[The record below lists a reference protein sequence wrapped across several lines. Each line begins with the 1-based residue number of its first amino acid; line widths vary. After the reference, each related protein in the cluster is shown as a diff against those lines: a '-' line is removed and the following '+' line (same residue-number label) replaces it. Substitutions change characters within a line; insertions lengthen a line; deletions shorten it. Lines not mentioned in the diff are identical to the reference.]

1 MSTTA
6 ARTLSIR
13 TRLYFATVFSLLLL
27 VAVGA
32 LGYVGL
38 DRTRDTVAV
47 LFNQHVQTLTDIA
60 ELRTTLGD
68 VRRVEKD
75 IILNF
80 NNAVEVASQR
90 ELWAKSMTALR
101 TALTKVRERKAGDAQ
116 FTAAIDKTLEEIKQ
130 YDAGVSPVFAQIEA
144 AQLDGAGGAAYAD
157 KFKEHMQASDILL
170 SGLATQARTR
180 MDEARAAVE
189 MRASRL
195 SIAMAV
201 GVLLAL
207 AIVLPLTIFTL
218 RSITASL
225 AQARALAERIAGG
238 DLSDDVAPRSSDEV
252 GQLVMAMGRM
262 QESLRTLVRQVQ
274 EAAGN
279 ISTASA
285 EIATGNLD
293 LSQRTE
299 QTAANLEEVAA
310 SMDMLT
316 STVQRNA
323 ESSLS
328 ASSSAG
334 EAGAVAGRGGEV
346 VGQVVSTME
355 QISISSRKISD
366 ITGVIDGIAFQTNIL
381 ALNAAVEAARAGEQG
396 RGFAVVASEV
406 RSLAGRSADAA
417 KEIKSLIGASVER
430 VEDGARLVGQAGQTM
445 TEIVGSVRRVSDVI
459 SEISASAAE
468 ERDNIEQIGQAVR
481 HLDQMTQQNAALVEQ
496 SAAAAQSMREQAAA
510 LTSAAAQ
517 FKLGRGA
524 AGQSL
529 SAPSANAAPPAPPA
543 RSPLGARALP
553 KGGAPL
559 RLG

>member
-1 MSTTA
+1 MSTLA
-6 ARTLSIR
+6 GKTLSIR
-13 TRLYFATVFSLLLL
+13 TRLYFATAFSLLLL

-32 LGYVGL
+32 LAYVGL
-38 DRTRDTVAV
+38 ERTRDTVAM
-47 LFNQHVQTLTDIA
+47 LFDQHVQTLTDIS

-75 IILNF
+75 VILNF
-80 NNAVEVASQR
+80 NNAVEVAAQR
-90 ELWAKSMTALR
+90 ELWTKSMNTLR
-101 TALTKVRERKAGDAQ
+101 SELGKVREHKAGDAD
-116 FTAAIDKTLEEIKQ
+116 FTGAIDKTLAEIKQ
-130 YDAGVSPVFAQIEA
+130 YDEGVSPVFTQIEA
-144 AQLDGAGGAAYAD
+144 AQLDGAGGAAYAE
-157 KFKEHMQASDILL
+157 KFKGHMEISDQLL

-180 MDEARAAVE
+180 MDEARAAVDA
-189 MRASRL
+189 RASL
-195 SIAMAV
+195 LAIAVAV
-201 GVLLAL
+201 AVLLAL

-225 AQARALAERIAGG
+225 AQARALAERIAAG
-238 DLSDDVAPRSSDEV
+238 DLSDDEAPRSLDEL
-252 GQLVMAMGRM
+252 GQLVLTMGRM

-274 EAAGN
+274 DAAGN

-316 STVQRNA
+316 GTVQHNA
-323 ESSLS
+323 ESSRS
-328 ASSSAG
+328 ASASAG

-355 QISISSRKISD
+355 QISTSSRKIAD

-496 SAAAAQSMREQAAA
+496 SAAAAQSLREQAAA
-510 LTSAAAQ
+510 LSRAAAQ
-517 FKLGRGA
+517 FKLGQGA
-524 AGQSL
+524 PSVPMA
-529 SAPSANAAPPAPPA
+529 SAPVQHPAPD
-543 RSPLGARALP
+543 GYALP
-553 KGGAPL
+553 EGGAPL

>member
-1 MSTTA
+1 MSAPAT
-6 ARTLSIR
+6 RTMSIR
-13 TRLYFATVFSLLLL
+13 TRLYFSAAFSLLLL

-38 DRTRDTVAV
+38 DRTRDTVSL
-47 LFNQHVQTLTDIA
+47 LFNQHVQTLTDVSQ
-60 ELRTTLGD
+60 LRTTLGD
-68 VRRVEKD
+68 IRRIEKD
-75 IILNF
+75 ILLNF
-80 NNAVEVASQR
+80 NNSVEVGKQR
-90 ELWAKSMTALR
+90 ELWSKAMNSLR
-101 TALTKVRERKAGDAQ
+101 TDLAKVRERKAGDAG
-116 FTAAIDKTLEEIKQ
+116 FTGAIDKTLDDIKQ
-130 YDAGVSPVFAQIEA
+130 YGEGVSPVFEKIEGA
-144 AQLDGAGGAAYAD
+144 LLDGAGGAAYAEKYKD
-157 KFKEHMQASDILL
+157 HMESSDQAL
-170 SGLATQARTR
+170 SALAGQARTQ

-189 MRASRL
+189 ARASML
-195 SIAMAV
+195 SVAV
-201 GVLLAL
+201 AAAVLLAL

-225 AQARALAERIAGG
+225 AQARALAERIAAG
-238 DLSDDVAPRSSDEV
+238 DLSDDLAPRSMDEV
-252 GQLVMAMGRM
+252 GQLVLAMGRM

-274 EAAGN
+274 EASGN

-316 STVQRNA
+316 STVQHNA
-323 ESSLS
+323 ESSRS
-328 ASSSAG
+328 ASGSAG
-334 EAGAVAGRGGEV
+334 EAGTVAGRGGEV
-346 VGQVVSTME
+346 VNQVVRTME

-406 RSLAGRSADAA
+406 RSLAGRSAEAA
-417 KEIKSLIGASVER
+417 KEIKTLIGVSVER

-445 TEIVGSVRRVSDVI
+445 TEIVGSVQRVSDVI
-459 SEISASAAE
+459 NEISASAAE

-496 SAAAAQSMREQAAA
+496 SAAAAQSLREQAAA
-510 LTSAAAQ
+510 LTRAAAQ
-517 FKLGRGA
+517 FKLGQSDSSQASSRASA
-524 AGQSL
+524 AAQA
-529 SAPSANAAPPAPPA
+529 SAA
-543 RSPLGARALP
+543 SPRALP
-553 KGGAPL
+553 KSGAPL

>member
-1 MSTTA
+1 MTA
-6 ARTLSIR
+6 LAGKAASIR
-13 TRLYFATVFSLLLL
+13 ARLYFATVFSLLLL
-27 VAVGA
+27 VGVGL

-47 LFNQHVQTLTDIA
+47 LFQQHVQTLTDMSD
-60 ELRTTLGD
+60 LRTTLGEM
-68 VRRVEKD
+68 RRVEKD
-75 IILNF
+75 LILNF
-80 NNAVEVASQR
+80 NNAVEVGAQR
-90 ELWAKSMTALR
+90 EIWAKTLASL
-101 TALTKVRERKAGDAQ
+101 RERLAAVRTLKADDAG
-116 FTAAIDKTLEEIKQ
+116 FTEAIDKTLAEVKQ
-130 YDAGVSPVFAQIEA
+130 YEEGVSPVFAQIEA

-157 KFKEHMQASDILL
+157 KFKVHMEASDALL
-170 SGLATQARTR
+170 SGLAAQARKQ
-180 MDEARAAVE
+180 MDEARASVDTRTA
-189 MRASRL
+189 RL
-195 SIAMAV
+195 SLALLIA
-201 GVLLAL
+201 VLLAL
-207 AIVLPLTIFTL
+207 AIVLPLTILTL

-225 AQARALAERIAGG
+225 AQARALAEQIAAG
-238 DLSDDVAPRSSDEV
+238 DLSQDVAPRNQDEL
-252 GQLVMAMGRM
+252 GQLVLAMGRM

-285 EIATGNLD
+285 EIATGNMD

-316 STVQRNA
+316 GTVQHNA
-323 ESSLS
+323 DSSRS
-328 ASSSAG
+328 ASTSAG

-346 VGQVVSTME
+346 VSQVVSTME

-417 KEIKSLIGASVER
+417 KEIKALINASVGR

-445 TEIVGSVRRVSDVI
+445 TEIVGSVQRVSAI
-459 SEISASAAE
+459 IGEISASAAE

-481 HLDQMTQQNAALVEQ
+481 QLDQMTQQNAALVEQ
-496 SAAAAQSMREQAAA
+496 SAAASQSLREQAAMLSRA
-510 LTSAAAQ
+510 VSQ
-517 FKLGRGA
+517 FKLGDA
-524 AGQSL
+524 AAH
-529 SAPSANAAPPAPPA
+529 APARQGVLRAAPAA
-543 RSPLGARALP
+543 SARAVANEP
-553 KGGAPL
+553 QPL